1 MGDRCIIFIVATVI
15 FPSLAEARR
24 AGEGYIP
31 ESIIERWA
39 EHAIPLEG
47 YVKLGYGMTKL
58 EDAYSSEWCPQQAV
72 TISPSYADSE
82 ACERLLDKMRELGR
96 IK

>member
-1 MGDRCIIFIVATVI
+1 
-15 FPSLAEARR
+15 
-24 AGEGYIP
+24 
-31 ESIIERWA
+31 
-39 EHAIPLEG
+39 
-47 YVKLGYGMTKL
+47 MTKP
-58 EDAYSSEWCPQQAV
+58 EDTYSSEWCPQQAV